1 MRQISHETYFNKYT
15 KMLMNPLNKNKSG
28 EDIWLLLEAWY
39 KDQTTEYR
47 CNTYSSFRAQKSK
60 FYKNLR

>member
-1 MRQISHETYFNKYT
+1 
-15 KMLMNPLNKNKSG
+15 MLMNPLNKNKSG